1 MSIKSLILHATTKVS
16 KHMPTM
22 LILGGIGVGVTA
34 AVMAVRKTPKLYLEY
49 VDYKEKLNKIE
60 EMENDPTARF
70 IVEQG
75 ETDDEPNLYAPYD
88 SEVAQHDRNEVVRAM
103 VGKTIRGYALPV
115 GLGLV
120 SITMILIGYKM
131 KCKAL
136 IAMTAAYNTTL
147 ASFKTYRRRVAD
159 KYGKEVENDIYLGRE
174 TEIHE
179 ETDEEGNLKVSQAEK
194 VNPIDGTIVLRFAED
209 TSSEYRADAMFI
221 RNFLNLVER
230 NAQTI
235 YENRTVKHLYLTEI
249 TDALGMER
257 DFDHS
262 GKGWCEKLSDE
273 EVYLK
278 IDFAGNT
285 NIVYE
290 DGKPVAYIP
299 VDIDGF
305 IA

>member
-1 MSIKSLILHATTKVS
+1 MSIKSLILHATTKAS

-22 LILGGIGVGVTA
+22 LILGGIGVGITA
-34 AVMAVRKTPKLYLEY
+34 SVIAVKKTGKLYADHIE
-49 VDYKEKLNKIE
+49 YKEKLNKIE

-88 SEVAQHDRNEVVRAM
+88 HEVAEHDRKEIARTMTTN
-103 VGKTIRGYALPV
+103 TIRAYALPV

-120 SITMILIGYKM
+120 SITMILLGYRM

-159 KYGKEVENDIYLGRE
+159 RYGKDVENDIYLGKE
-174 TEIHE
+174 TEVLE

-194 VNPIDGTIVLRFAED
+194 VNPIEGTIVLRFAED

-257 DFDHS
+257 DFEHS

-285 NIVYE
+285 TIAYE

>member
-16 KHMPTM
+16 KRMPTI

-34 AVMAVRKTPKLYLEY
+34 AVMAVNKAPKLYAEHLE
-49 VDYKEKLNKIE
+49 YKEKLEKID

-88 SEVAQHDRNEVVRAM
+88 HEVAEHDRKEIARVMTTNAIRA
-103 VGKTIRGYALPV
+103 YALPV
-115 GLGLV
+115 GLGLA
-120 SITMILIGYKM
+120 SITMILLGYRM

-136 IAMTAAYNTTL
+136 VAMTAAYNTTL

-273 EVYLK
+273 DVYFK

-285 NIVYE
+285 TIAYE